1 MWLAARPSIYY
12 GLDRQIGVVS
22 QNHIQ
27 TVRDRDT
34 WAIFKLWTNWHA
46 ALDLR
51 LEVNGGHLYR
61 RGSFAWLGE
70 AGAVAQ
76 PDLLQRHKKGEV
88 EQVALK
94 ISAVDK
100 TTTGYQLAVA
110 LPDKDTEASLKDF
123 YESLFNGGAVNDQK
137 GYDFGNESDGYYYA
151 GACWMYGM
159 TLAAGVP
166 ASGRLSSHPY
176 DAARAFREHLA
187 HIMTTVDGDGRSH
200 FGYNKSGEWV
210 NDNLHTIF
218 GACAYLLH
226 SGDVAF
232 VRQNLPAL
240 EQMLNY
246 FITRRNEQG
255 LFRMDKSGAYWYYD
269 GIPTG
274 GINGFYNAFFYK
286 AALDMAEMEAAAG
299 YADKAQQYRALA
311 KSIKTAFNRVL
322 WRENLPGGP
331 RYVDW
336 IDGGETTYFCDLCQW
351 PPVALGIA
359 SKDQAHKLVA
369 TADADRPTCEE
380 IRLPR
385 LRRLVCLVARAE
397 LGISVW
403 HLHERRHVAEPDV
416 LGNRSSDVR
425 GDSAGAARRLKLFAQ
440 RARETSWAGDNT
452 ATIRGN
458 TFGEATGGDHEP
470 YLADMV
476 VVAASLI
483 QGIMGVRPTWQRLEV
498 TPCLPAEWPSVAAD
512 ILYKGRRH
520 HVAIENGKVHIQPLE
535 QVINL
540 PLTWTMDFNLRTAP
554 GGVAATFEHGFPWT
568 LR

>member
-1 MWLAARPSIYY
+1 M
-12 GLDRQIGVVS
+12 S

-123 YESLFNGGAVNDQK
+123 YESLFNGGAVNNQK

-151 GACWMYGM
+151 GAVLDVRHDAGSRRARVRPAVVASLRCGP
-159 TLAAGVP
+159 GVP
-166 ASGRLSSHPY
+166 RTPGPHHDHRGWGRPKPFWIQQE
-176 DAARAFREHLA
+176 RRMGERQLA
-187 HIMTTVDGDGRSH
+187 HDLRRS
-200 FGYNKSGEWV
+200 
-210 NDNLHTIF
+210 T
-218 GACAYLLH
+218 YLLH

-311 KSIKTAFNRVL
+311 KSIKN
-322 WRENLPGGP
+322 
-331 RYVDW
+331 
-336 IDGGETTYFCDLCQW
+336 
-351 PPVALGIA
+351 
-359 SKDQAHKLVA
+359 
-369 TADADRPTCEE
+369 
-380 IRLPR
+380 
-385 LRRLVCLVARAE
+385 
-397 LGISVW
+397 SV
-403 HLHERRHVAEPDV
+403 
-416 LGNRSSDVR
+416 
-425 GDSAGAARRLKLFAQ
+425 
-440 RARETSWAGDNT
+440 
-452 ATIRGN
+452 
-458 TFGEATGGDHEP
+458 
-470 YLADMV
+470 
-476 VVAASLI
+476 
-483 QGIMGVRPTWQRLEV
+483 
-498 TPCLPAEWPSVAAD
+498 
-512 ILYKGRRH
+512 
-520 HVAIENGKVHIQPLE
+520 
-535 QVINL
+535 
-540 PLTWTMDFNLRTAP
+540 
-554 GGVAATFEHGFPWT
+554 
-568 LR
+568 

>member
-1 MWLAARPSIYY
+1 MAVHDALLSGSCGDGRLAAAHAGRGGRDRGSIRQGPDRRPIRRQSSGCACGLGGLEPQSILAQGYARAGWARGGCTYVVGEDGKRYESRLAPPEKVERSEDHGRPVLLILGVKLSDGTPAETPAVEDWTLSAPGDGSQLIWKIVRRWRRDFASACSGSPALFFGFNAPESKNSVTTTIWNDPLWLAARPSIYY

-46 ALDLR
+46 AVDLR

-218 GACAYLLH
+218 GAPRICC
-226 SGDVAF
+226 
-232 VRQNLPAL
+232 
-240 EQMLNY
+240 
-246 FITRRNEQG
+246 T
-255 LFRMDKSGAYWYYD
+255 
-269 GIPTG
+269 
-274 GINGFYNAFFYK
+274 
-286 AALDMAEMEAAAG
+286 AA
-299 YADKAQQYRALA
+299 
-311 KSIKTAFNRVL
+311 T
-322 WRENLPGGP
+322 
-331 RYVDW
+331 
-336 IDGGETTYFCDLCQW
+336 
-351 PPVALGIA
+351 
-359 SKDQAHKLVA
+359 
-369 TADADRPTCEE
+369 
-380 IRLPR
+380 
-385 LRRLVCLVARAE
+385 
-397 LGISVW
+397 
-403 HLHERRHVAEPDV
+403 
-416 LGNRSSDVR
+416 
-425 GDSAGAARRLKLFAQ
+425 
-440 RARETSWAGDNT
+440 
-452 ATIRGN
+452 
-458 TFGEATGGDHEP
+458 
-470 YLADMV
+470 
-476 VVAASLI
+476 
-483 QGIMGVRPTWQRLEV
+483 
-498 TPCLPAEWPSVAAD
+498 WPSCV
-512 ILYKGRRH
+512 KTC
-520 HVAIENGKVHIQPLE
+520 P
-535 QVINL
+535 
-540 PLTWTMDFNLRTAP
+540 
-554 GGVAATFEHGFPWT
+554 PWN
-568 LR
+568 RC